1 MKKVGI
7 WIDHRRAVV
16 VEIAD
21 GVENRR
27 TIESEVE
34 PVSPPSGGKRTGTPW
49 APRTGVKE
57 FGREEAHQHK
67 LANFYKNVASQIGR
81 PDHLLVMGPATAKN
95 EFVEI
100 AQTLHEL
107 SGVPMKIEPADKMTD
122 PQIAAKVRAYVFD

>member
-1 MKKVGI
+1 MKRVGI

-16 VEIAD
+16 VEIVD

-34 PVSPPSGGKRTGTPW
+34 PVAPPSGGKRTGTPW

-67 LANFYKNVASQIGR
+67 LANFYKNVAAQIGR

-95 EFVEI
+95 EFAEV
-100 AQTLHEL
+100 AGSTHEL
-107 SGVPMKIEPADKMTD
+107 NGVPIRVEPADRMTD
-122 PQIAAKVRAYVFD
+122 PQIAAKVREYVFE

>member
-16 VEIAD
+16 VEIVD
-21 GVENRR
+21 GVESQRV
-27 TIESEVE
+27 IESEIE
-34 PVSPPSGGKRTGTPW
+34 PVPPASGGKRTGTPW

-57 FGREEAHQHK
+57 NGRKEHHQHQ
-67 LANFYKNVASQIGR
+67 LAAFYRDVATQVGH

-95 EFVEI
+95 EFAEI

-107 SGVPMKIEPADKMTD
+107 AGVPMKIEAADKMTD
-122 PQIAAKVRAYVFD
+122 PQIAAKVREYVFK

>member
-7 WIDHRRAVV
+7 WIDRRRAVV

-27 TIESEVE
+27 IIESEVD

-57 FGREEAHQHK
+57 HGREEAHQHK
-67 LANFYKNVASQIGR
+67 LANFYKQVALQIGR
-81 PDHLLVMGPATAKN
+81 PDRLLVMGPATAKK
-95 EFVEI
+95 EFAEI
-100 AQTLHEL
+100 ARRLHEL
-107 SGVPMKIEPADKMTD
+107 TGVPMKIESADKMTD
-122 PQIAAKVRAYVFD
+122 PQIAAKVREYVFE

>member
-27 TIESEVE
+27 TIESDVE

-57 FGREEAHQHK
+57 HGREAAHQHK
-67 LANFYKNVASQIGR
+67 MANFYKTVASQIGR
-81 PDHLLVMGPATAKN
+81 PDRLLVMGPATAKN
-95 EFVEI
+95 EFAEI

-122 PQIAAKVRAYVFD
+122 PQIAAKVRDYVFE